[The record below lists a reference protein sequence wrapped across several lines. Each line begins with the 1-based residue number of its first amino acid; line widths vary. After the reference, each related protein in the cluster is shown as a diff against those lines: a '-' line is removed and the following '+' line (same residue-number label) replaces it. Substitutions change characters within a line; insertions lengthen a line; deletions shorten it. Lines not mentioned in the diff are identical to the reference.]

1 MQALFVLAFAIGLL
15 GISRR
20 RSADDGLGPLVAV
33 PLAILA
39 AGSVYTYS
47 FPGLTWLIG
56 ALGIWVIAELFLV
69 MRDGGDAAAALRG
82 AVRPTGLALVVLLVL
97 VGPELG
103 RMIDF
108 SSFETFDPNGPG
120 LGNLFGQVSPTEA
133 LGIWPSGDFRLSA
146 GDGTVPALAFYAG
159 VAFAALLLA
168 WGLVWWL
175 RRGMTAVPA
184 ALAAA
189 GVAYLA
195 ARAGGT
201 PYTAAKAIEMAAP
214 LAMLTIVRPL
224 LDLAPFD
231 GIAATK
237 RQKGGL
243 GPEVWK
249 PLAAAAFV
257 IAAGGCSLLA
267 LANGPVGPT
276 AYSPALTGLRP
287 QIADASALILAP
299 ESLLR
304 DQHGTPYLAWELRGG
319 RVCIKAAGAP
329 SDAPPLPGVEFV
341 ISEIAAGRT
350 PPYGSLILERRAG
363 PYLLWRREGPVRG
376 TSPCPLIA
384 VRSARQGEKQ

>member
-1 MQALFVLAFAIGLL
+1 
-15 GISRR
+15 
-20 RSADDGLGPLVAV
+20 
-33 PLAILA
+33 LAILA

-47 FPGLTWLIG
+47 FPGLTWLLG
-56 ALGIWVIAELFLV
+56 ALGIWAVAELFLLAKG
-69 MRDGGDAAAALRG
+69 GGDVPATLRG
-82 AVRPTGLALVVLLVL
+82 AVRPAGLALIVFVVLA
-97 VGPELG
+97 GPEIG

-120 LGNLFGQVSPTEA
+120 LGNLFGQVSPTES

-159 VAFAALLLA
+159 VAFAAALLA
-168 WGLVWWL
+168 WALVWWL
-175 RRGMTAVPA
+175 RRGATAVPA

-189 GVAYLA
+189 AVAYLA
-195 ARAGGT
+195 ARVGGT

-224 LDLAPFD
+224 LDLAPLS
-231 GIAATK
+231 GMSAQT
-237 RQKGGL
+237 RQGGSGL
-243 GPEVWK
+243 AK

-257 IAAGGCSLLA
+257 FAAGACSLLA

-276 AYSPALTGLRP
+276 AYSAALTGLRP
-287 QIADASALILAP
+287 QIAGASTLILAP

-319 RVCIKAAGAP
+319 RVCIKATAAP
-329 SDAPPLPGVEFV
+329 SDAPPLAGVEFV
-341 ISEIAAGRT
+341 ISESTDGT
-350 PPYGSLILERRAG
+350 PPYGSLTLEQRAG
-363 PYLLWRREGPVRG
+363 PYLLWRRATPARGP
-376 TSPCPLIA
+376 SPCPLIA